1 MITATICQKPSYQ
14 MHTVN
19 ICEFHKLLAGSLRH
33 CASTSGESAG
43 QQGTPLAT
51 RGHASIGHDN
61 D

>member
-1 MITATICQKPSYQ
+1 

-19 ICEFHKLLAGSLRH
+19 ICEFHKLLAGCAGSLRH